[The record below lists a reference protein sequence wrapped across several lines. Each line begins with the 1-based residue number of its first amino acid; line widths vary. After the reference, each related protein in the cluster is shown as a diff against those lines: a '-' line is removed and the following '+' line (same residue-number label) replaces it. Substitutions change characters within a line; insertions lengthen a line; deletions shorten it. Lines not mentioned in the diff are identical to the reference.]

1 MTPPFHQRLTAS
13 RSYPA
18 GSTPFITIAIPH
30 YKHRRYLEVVL
41 DSIFAQ
47 DDDRLEIVI
56 SDDQS
61 PDDSDAVIP
70 DLLQRSGRPFRYYSQ
85 PQNLGYDGNVRF
97 CLAAAQGHYVML
109 LGNDDA
115 LAGPTSISQIATALA
130 ALDFPAVAFT
140 NYCDWASGEPTQ
152 RALHTQ
158 RLGAGPETAV
168 QFFRSFSF
176 VAGLIFDQATA
187 RQHETDR
194 WDRSVYYQI
203 YLASRIIACGG
214 PLAALDIMAVRKDVR
229 IDDQHVFNY
238 AVKWADAPWSFQ
250 PRHTGMESVIRVT
263 VDAVVPLLPEDQ
275 HSRTIRQIVQQI
287 LTVTYPFWLMEYR
300 RVANW
305 SFAVGVAREM
315 WPGKLLRE
323 YSTLSLSDR
332 LKLWGRYMAA
342 TLGGLLLPQTW
353 FERVKRQLATRLR
366 RTAQERV

>member
-1 MTPPFHQRLTAS
+1 MTPPFQQRLRAS
-13 RSYPA
+13 CGFPA
-18 GSTPFITIAIPH
+18 GSDPFITIAIPH

-41 DSIFAQ
+41 ESIFVQ
-47 DDDRLEIVI
+47 DYDHLEIVI

-70 DLLQRSGRPFRYYSQ
+70 SLLHRSGRPFRYYSQ

-97 CLAAAQGHYVML
+97 CLAAAQGHYVLL

-115 LAGPTSISQIATALA
+115 LAGPTCISRIATALA

-152 RALHTQ
+152 RALRTQ

-176 VAGLIFDQATA
+176 VAGLIFDQAATH
-187 RQHETDR
+187 QHETDR

-203 YLASRIIACGG
+203 YLASRIIASGG
-214 PLAALDIMAVRKDVR
+214 SLAALDINAVRKDVR
-229 IDDQHVFNY
+229 IDNRHVFNY
-238 AVKWADAPWSFQ
+238 AVKWANAPWSFQ
-250 PRHTGMESVIRVT
+250 PRHTGMESVIRVA
-263 VDAVVPLLPEDQ
+263 VDAITPLIPEKQ
-275 HSRTIRQIVQQI
+275 QSRTIRKIIQQI
-287 LTVTYPFWLMEYR
+287 LTITYPFWLMEYR

-305 SFAVGVAREM
+305 SFAVGVTREM

-323 YSTLSLSDR
+323 YSTLSCVDR
-332 LKLWGRYMAA
+332 FQLWARYTAA
-342 TLGGLLLPQTW
+342 TLGGLLLPRTW
-353 FERVKRQLATRLR
+353 FERIKRQLAVRVR
-366 RTAQERV
+366 QTAQERV